1 MKYIIAVSGGVD
13 SVVLLDMLS
22 KNARAEDAYIVAH
35 FDHGIRKDSQ
45 EDAVFVRELA
55 RKYGHDFIM
64 QREELGADAS
74 EAVARDR
81 RYKFLQDAAR
91 QHKAQLITAHHLDD
105 LIETV
110 AINLTRG
117 TGWRGL
123 AVFHPSIHRPLIDM
137 PKQTLLDYATEHALP
152 WREDS
157 TNASDKYLRNRLRRK
172 TATLTEDEKRQL
184 RALHARQREVRQE
197 ITKELMKLV
206 GTGPEY
212 SRYLFVHVP
221 VSVAV
226 EALRLVTGKKLTRP
240 QLERL
245 LHAIKTHA
253 AGTKY
258 EAGEG
263 ITVHFSTRN
272 FTL

>member
-13 SVVLLDMLS
+13 SVVLLDVLT
-22 KNARAEDAYIVAH
+22 KNMRAGDEYIVAH
-35 FDHGIRKDSQ
+35 FDHGIRQDSR
-45 EDAVFVRELA
+45 EDARFVRELA
-55 RKYGHDFIM
+55 EKYGHDFVM

-74 EAVARDR
+74 EAIARER
-81 RYKFLQDAAR
+81 RYKFLHSLADKHQ
-91 QHKAQLITAHHLDD
+91 AQLITAHHLDD
-105 LIETV
+105 LVETV

-123 AVFHPSIHRPLIDM
+123 AVFHPSIHRPLIDV
-137 PKQTLLDYATEHALP
+137 PKQALLDYAAKHALT

-157 TNASDKYLRNRLRRK
+157 TNASDKYLRNRLRTKAK
-172 TATLTEDEKRQL
+172 TLGDDEKRQL

-197 ITKELMKLV
+197 ITKELRKLI
-206 GTGPEY
+206 GDGPEY
-212 SRYLFVHVP
+212 SRYLFVHLP
-221 VSVAV
+221 AKVAV
-226 EALRLVTGKKLTRP
+226 EALRLVTHKKLTRP

-245 LHAIKTHA
+245 LHAVKTNA